1 MQNQLKSNLDSNLE
15 PNYINNNNS
24 QTRINPFKVDVKSIL
39 RKSLVNKENENYNIL
54 SIDEELN
61 ASQIENRNERLN
73 SINNTN
79 YNENN
84 YYSTENLANTSI
96 TINEV
101 SKTVSETV
109 SETANEKNYKIDL
122 NNYLFSNPDANFLI
136 RVKGDSMNK
145 VGIETGDLLVVNRTE
160 KVSNNK
166 IVVASLNNDLL
177 VKRINYAN
185 NSLQLIS
192 ENEKYKPIIIHKE
205 DKFDIWGV
213 VKSVIKSV

>member
-1 MQNQLKSNLDSNLE
+1 MQNQLKSSLE
-15 PNYINNNNS
+15 QSFEQNYLNNNS
-24 QTRINPFKVDVKSIL
+24 QTKINPFKVDVKSIL
-39 RKSLVNKENENYNIL
+39 RKSLVNKDNENYKIL
-54 SIDEELN
+54 SIDEEVN
-61 ASQIENRNERLN
+61 SHQIDNNNNNNNN
-73 SINNTN
+73 SN
-79 YNENN
+79 YNTSEGISNN
-84 YYSTENLANTSI
+84 AQTKEISESA
-96 TINEV
+96 NEV
-101 SKTVSETV
+101 I
-109 SETANEKNYKIDL
+109 NDKNTKIDI

-145 VGIETGDLLVVNRTE
+145 VGIDTGDLLVVDRTE

>member
-1 MQNQLKSNLDSNLE
+1 MQNQLKSSLESNLE
-15 PNYINNNNS
+15 QNYINKSNNYN
-24 QTRINPFKVDVKSIL
+24 RFNPFKVDVKSII
-39 RKSLVNKENENYNIL
+39 RKSLVNKEINNYNIL

-73 SINNTN
+73 NIESNFYVPDNIS
-79 YNENN
+79 NENI
-84 YYSTENLANTSI
+84 ANDSVI
-96 TINEV
+96 NSSLSYDTIND
-101 SKTVSETV
+101 
-109 SETANEKNYKIDL
+109 KNYKIDL
-122 NNYLFSNPDANFLI
+122 NNYLFSNSDANFLI

-145 VGIETGDLLVVNRTE
+145 VGIDTGDLLVVDRTE

-166 IVVASLNNDLL
+166 IVVVSLNNDLL
-177 VKRINYAN
+177 VKRINYSN

-192 ENEKYKPIIIHKE
+192 ENEKYKPIMIHKE

>member
-1 MQNQLKSNLDSNLE
+1 MQNQLKSSLE
-15 PNYINNNNS
+15 QSFEQNYLNNNS
-24 QTRINPFKVDVKSIL
+24 QTKINPFKVDVKSIL
-39 RKSLVNKENENYNIL
+39 RKSLVNKDNDNYKIL
-54 SIDEELN
+54 SIDEEVN
-61 ASQIENRNERLN
+61 SYQIDNNNN
-73 SINNTN
+73 SN
-79 YNENN
+79 YNTSEAISNN
-84 YYSTENLANTSI
+84 AQTKEISESA
-96 TINEV
+96 NEV
-101 SKTVSETV
+101 I
-109 SETANEKNYKIDL
+109 NDKNTKIDI

-145 VGIETGDLLVVNRTE
+145 VGIDTGDLLVVDRTE